1 MQKQEISK
9 ARLIAIIAVAIAGM
23 IHLLISPSHLA
34 HAPAHGIFFALSGL
48 AQVVWAMVYWR
59 YPSKIA
65 FYAGFALTGGM
76 IVLWLLSQIL
86 GAPFAQAP
94 EPLDVGAM
102 SSKLAELIALTAL
115 VALSRAH
122 KKAALAWRQLVIA
135 EALGIA
141 LVFGLFSY
149 GVAQTAEPLFPSLM
163 HVGGDAHDNADGHHG
178 DEAIKGH
185 GHDNS
190 DGHHDD

>member
-1 MQKQEISK
+1 MQRQEISK

-59 YPSKIA
+59 YPSKMT

-94 EPLDVGAM
+94 EPLDAGAM
-102 SSKLAELIALTAL
+102 SSKLAELIALAAL

-149 GVAQTAEPLFPSLM
+149 GVGQATEPLFPSLM
-163 HVGGDAHDNADGHHG
+163 HVGGDAHDNSDDHHG
-178 DEAIKGH
+178 DEAIKAH